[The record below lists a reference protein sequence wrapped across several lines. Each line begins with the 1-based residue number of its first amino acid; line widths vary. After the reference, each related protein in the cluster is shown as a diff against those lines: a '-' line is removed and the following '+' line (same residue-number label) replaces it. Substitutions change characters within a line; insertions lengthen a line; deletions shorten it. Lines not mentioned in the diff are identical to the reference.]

1 MPINPVMASSYRYP
15 PVPKSARRIIWL
27 GRAIS
32 AIGLGIGVYVGS
44 QLASQGQTSRAF
56 LILSLAA
63 VYVLTTWVNALSPLL
78 WVSVGGMVLIFVVL
92 EPNVISFTLVLAVA
106 VLFWMRG
113 KGQSSPIDPTDLRP
127 VASATVMPGAERF
140 VTQLTDLG
148 WRQAGAYAFD
158 SKRTSITASV
168 LVHPDLDRYADITDM
183 VFGIESRFEGSRILI
198 SLNSGRGSLPPNYLA
213 NDVIGASPAELADAH
228 QRALDVLATYRATP
242 LPINEKTIVSEA
254 LASEV
259 ETIQWSEQNPPG
271 GLFNFGRGVGP
282 LDDSPDAAKRIE
294 AWLAFERVDQ

>member
-1 MPINPVMASSYRYP
+1 MAHHRYP
-15 PVPKSARRIIWL
+15 PVPKSAQRIIWL

-32 AIGLGIGVYVGS
+32 AIGLVIGVYVGS
-44 QLASQGQTSRAF
+44 QLASQGHTSRAF

-63 VYVLTTWVNALSPLL
+63 VYVLTTWVSALSPLL

-113 KGQSSPIDPTDLRP
+113 KGQSSPIDPAGLHP
-127 VASATVMPGAERF
+127 VASDTVMPGAERY
-140 VTQLTDLG
+140 VTQLTELG

-158 SKRTSITASV
+158 SKRTSVTASV

-183 VFGIESRFEGSRILI
+183 VFGIESRFDGSRILI
-198 SLNSGRGSLPPNYLA
+198 TLNSGRGRLPPNYLA
-213 NDVIGASPAELADAH
+213 NDVVGASPADLADAH
-228 QRALDVLATYRATP
+228 QQALDVLATFRVTP
-242 LPINEKTIVSEA
+242 LQINEKTVVSEA

-259 ETIQWSEQNPPG
+259 ETIQWSNQNRPG
-271 GLFNFGRGVGP
+271 DLFNFGRGVGI
-282 LDDSPDAAKRIE
+282 LDGSRDARDRIE
-294 AWLAFERVDQ
+294 AWLAFEPVDQ